1 MEIIFKYLITS
12 RLLYFHCHGSWM
24 LGVRQ
29 DFKNSFIRPP
39 HLLRQERNTFWGR
52 ILLLG
57 SQQAPGRPDNM
68 VEAHPTIAGRHLPRY
83 ESTNAMP
90 MRPERENC
98 SRRVNGLEHN
108 RLPLNWSKPHLGEKQ
123 LFPRYTKEKA
133 TRQASSSYFFILV
146 IFIYFSGAFS
156 GTESNFFPGK
166 VPANREN
173 CKPRF
178 DRRFVRTLQFEK
190 QRLSRSAKENE
201 ESNFYPG
208 QR

>member
-1 MEIIFKYLITS
+1 MIQAAFRRKVTFSQVHERKSDATGIVFLFLYL
-12 RLLYFHCHGSWM
+12 R
-24 LGVRQ
+24 
-29 DFKNSFIRPP
+29 
-39 HLLRQERNTFWGR
+39 
-52 ILLLG
+52 
-57 SQQAPGRPDNM
+57 
-68 VEAHPTIAGRHLPRY
+68 
-83 ESTNAMP
+83 
-90 MRPERENC
+90 
-98 SRRVNGLEHN
+98 
-108 RLPLNWSKPHLGEKQ
+108 
-123 LFPRYTKEKA
+123 
-133 TRQASSSYFFILV
+133 

-173 CKPRF
+173 CKTRF